1 MPKKLSKDLKKIKM
15 ALETNVNLGIDEI
28 YCPSGSCVSFNKLPA
43 GPKDS
48 KEGKENLKANTSL
61 KDKAAALK
69 KLEVKV
75 LKCKKCSLYKSRTN
89 IVFGEG
95 SPDAKLMFVGEAP
108 GRDEDLQG
116 KPFVGRAGKLLG
128 KIIEA
133 MTLKRE
139 DVYIANILKDRPPNN
154 RNPQEDEIKACVPY
168 LKEQIKIIQP
178 LVICALGTF
187 ATQRLLE
194 EETTISR
201 LRGKFY
207 TYEGIKLMP
216 TYHPAYLLRNSKEKA
231 TVWSDMKL
239 IMKELNLKVK

>member
-1 MPKKLSKDLKKIKM
+1 MLKKSTNDLKKIKM
-15 ALETNVNLGIDEI
+15 ALETDMNLGIKEF
-28 YCPSGSCVSFNKLPA
+28 YCPPGSCGSLGTLK
-43 GPKDS
+43 K
-48 KEGKENLKANTSL
+48 KNLKEKGIL
-61 KDKAAALK
+61 KVKDKADALE
-69 KLEVKV
+69 KLKAKV
-75 LKCKKCSLYKSRTN
+75 VECKKCDLYKSRTN
-89 IVFGEG
+89 VVLGEG
-95 SPDAKLMFVGEAP
+95 SPNAELMFVGEAP

-133 MTLKRE
+133 MGLKRE
-139 DVYIANILKDRPPNN
+139 DVYIANILKDRPPEN
-154 RNPQEDEIKACVPY
+154 RNPQDDEIKACVPY

-187 ATQRLLE
+187 AAQRLLE
-194 EETTISR
+194 EETTISK

-216 TYHPAYLLRNSKEKA
+216 TYHPAYLLRNSTHKA

>member
-1 MPKKLSKDLKKIKM
+1 M
-15 ALETNVNLGIDEI
+15 ALETNVNLGMHEI
-28 YCPSGSCVSFNKLPA
+28 YCPAGSRASFNKLQA
-43 GPKDS
+43 LPKDS
-48 KEGKENLKANTSL
+48 KEGKENLKAKTSL
-61 KDKAAALK
+61 KDKTAALK
-69 KLEVKV
+69 KLEAKV

-89 IVFGEG
+89 IVLGEG

-108 GRDEDLQG
+108 GKDEDLQG

-133 MTLKRE
+133 MGLKRE
-139 DVYIANILKDRPPNN
+139 DVYIANILKDRPPEN
-154 RNPQEDEIKACVPY
+154 RNPQEDEIKACIPY

-178 LVICALGTF
+178 KVICALGTF
-187 ATQRLLE
+187 AAQRLLE
-194 EETTISR
+194 EETTISK

-207 TYEGIKLMP
+207 VYEGIKLMP

-239 IMKELNLKVK
+239 IMKELNLKIK